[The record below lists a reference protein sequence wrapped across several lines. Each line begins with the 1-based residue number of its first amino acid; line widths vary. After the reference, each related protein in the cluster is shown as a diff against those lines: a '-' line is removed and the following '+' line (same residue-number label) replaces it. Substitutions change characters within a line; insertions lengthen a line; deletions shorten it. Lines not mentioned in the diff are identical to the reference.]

1 MLQDQDL
8 LLKPLRLPSLH
19 HVIYCRLHYGTHQI
33 LDNINVLSSK
43 YIFRDRLVEG
53 RLDLD
58 SQCKHVGCDIV
69 SYTTTGNELLATC
82 QLRYK
87 AK

>member
-19 HVIYCRLHYGTHQI
+19 NVIYCRLHHGTHQI
-33 LDNINVLSSK
+33 PDNINVLSSK

-58 SQCKHVGCDIV
+58 SQCKHVGCDI
-69 SYTTTGNELLATC
+69 L
-82 QLRYK
+82 
-87 AK
+87 